1 MKLVILAGGF
11 GTRISEET
19 KVKPKPMVN
28 IGNKP
33 IIWHLMK
40 IYSHYGIKHFIICLG
55 YKGSILKEKI
65 SKYKKAENWKI
76 DFVDTGENTM
86 TGGRIKRIQ
95 SYLKGDENFCLSYG
109 DGLCNVN
116 IDKLIK
122 FHKLKNKIATLTA
135 VRQNNRFGVL
145 SIRNDNIVSIIKEK
159 PVEFINGGF
168 FILSNK
174 IFSYIKSDKTV
185 FERDCL
191 PLLSKRKQLMAFK
204 HSGFWGC
211 MDTLRD
217 KKELN
222 KIKRSKNKSWKVW

>member
-222 KIKRSKNKSWKVW
+222 KIWRSKNKSWKVW